1 MHFRES
7 LVACLCTALGAGAA
21 VGVAACG
28 DDERGG
34 VEVEGART
42 GAGAGKVGTTG
53 ADTVGTTG
61 TGTGATTGTGTAKG
75 ATAPEAPDGSRT
87 ETAK

>member
-1 MHFRES
+1 
-7 LVACLCTALGAGAA
+7 
-21 VGVAACG
+21 
-28 DDERGG
+28 

-53 ADTVGTTG
+53 ADTVGTAG

-75 ATAPEAPDGSRT
+75 AAAPEAPDSSRT